1 MIIPSILAV
10 QIREELMPIGTP
22 LTTRLGVQHPIL
34 SAPMDVIAGARLT
47 MAVSAAGGF
56 GILGG
61 GYGERT
67 WLEAETAKLKKFS
80 GAFGIGF
87 ITWSLARQPD
97 LLDIA
102 LAAKPRAIMLSF
114 GDPKPFAPLIKS
126 SGALL
131 ICQVQN
137 EEMARG
143 AIEAGA
149 DILVAQGTE
158 AGGHGASRS
167 TIDIVPAI
175 IDLAAG
181 RVPVAAAGGIADGR
195 GLAAMMMLGASGV
208 LLGTRFYASIECDG
222 AEEAKKRIC
231 AAAPGNSVRG
241 IIFDLSR
248 NNVWPAPF
256 TGRCLIND
264 HARRWIGR
272 EVELMQNVKAVAAEY
287 AAAKAAGNFD
297 VAAVIAGEAVGLIH
311 DIPPAAEIVGR
322 IVTEAEQLLHGR
334 RNFVSAA

>member
-1 MIIPSILAV
+1 MTIS
-10 QIREELMPIGTP
+10 TP
-22 LTTRLGVQHPIL
+22 LTARLGIQHPIL
-34 SAPMDVIAGARLT
+34 LAPMDVIAGARLT
-47 MAVSAAGGF
+47 KAVSAAGGF

-61 GYGERT
+61 GYGDKA
-67 WLEAETAKLKKFS
+67 WLEQEIAKLAGLS
-80 GAFGIGF
+80 APFGIGF
-87 ITWSLARQPD
+87 ITWSLAKRPE

-102 LAAKPRAIMLSF
+102 LNARPRAIMLSF
-114 GDPKPFAPLIKS
+114 GDPEPLAARIKS

-131 ICQVQN
+131 ICQVQD
-137 EEMARG
+137 EAMARQ
-143 AIEAGA
+143 ALDAGA
-149 DILVAQGTE
+149 DILIAQGSE
-158 AGGHGASRS
+158 AGGHGASRT

-175 IDLAAG
+175 VDLAAG
-181 RVPVAAAGGIADGR
+181 QVPVAAAGGIGDGR

-208 LLGTRFYASIECDG
+208 LLGTRFYASVEADG

-231 AAAPGNSVRG
+231 AASSGNSVRG

-272 EVELMQNVKAVAAEY
+272 EVELMQNVNAVTAEY

-297 VAAVIAGEAVGLIH
+297 IAAVIAGEAVGLIH
-311 DIPPAAEIVGR
+311 DIPPAAEIVDR
-322 IVTEAEQLLHGR
+322 IVTGADQILSGR
-334 RNFVSAA
+334 RNSAAA